1 MKNLIVPMA
10 VLVVLSFPALAQN
23 NTLDPNAITV
33 DSKRP
38 QLQLSDQQRNAI
50 QNALET
56 ENTEQKTP
64 QKFEAK
70 VGEAVPLTM
79 TVDVMPES
87 LVQGD
92 PALKQYGYAKLAKDV
107 LVIDPL
113 KKTVIA
119 VLPRKSPTSGKDL
132 PPGDWA
138 ATRGRE
144 LTGQAP
150 VSGASDTTPPAAGD
164 SGDKKNGTEATTQ
177 EK

>member
-1 MKNLIVPMA
+1 MARPEQSGVSAVDSAETGDAMKNLIVPMA
-10 VLVVLSFPALAQN
+10 ALVVLSFPALAQN

-113 KKTVIA
+113 KKPLSLCCRA
-119 VLPRKSPTSGKDL
+119 SPPR
-132 PPGDWA
+132 A
-138 ATRGRE
+138 AKIFPRGIGPQR
-144 LTGQAP
+144 AA
-150 VSGASDTTPPAAGD
+150 AS
-164 SGDKKNGTEATTQ
+164 
-177 EK
+177 